1 MVPHSTLLS
10 DLQLR
15 MIEELESKSLF
26 KQASDAAFTYIDNAH
41 NKPAYPSLGDLNSL
55 AELEQDLPDAA
66 TNGSN
71 VIEQLARLG
80 ATNSVKYSG
89 SYFGFV
95 NGGALP
101 VALAAKWLADIWD
114 QNAAL
119 YVMSPIAAKL
129 ESQCEK
135 WLKQLFALPKGT
147 VAGLV
152 GGTSVATLSGLAAA
166 RYRQLSKLGWDI
178 SEDGLSGAPKLR
190 IIMGRQTHGT
200 VAKMVTLLGFGRRSI
215 EWVDCDAQGRME
227 VDKLPKLDQ
236 SCIVILQAG
245 NVCSGAFDDFASI
258 CSSANSA
265 GAWVHIDGAFG
276 LWAAA
281 SAQFNKLT
289 NGIELAQS
297 WSVDGHKT
305 LNTPYDCGVILCS
318 DPQALTGALHQQGSY
333 IQASDNRD
341 GLDFTPDMS
350 RRARSIELWAS
361 MKYLGRSGIS
371 ALVEQ
376 LHHHAKYFAEQLHL
390 QGFNVLNEVVF
401 NQIIVACDSQ
411 QQTEE
416 MLKAIQS
423 SQQCWC
429 GGATWQGK
437 SIIRISVCSW
447 ETTKTDLDNA
457 LQTFI
462 AARKASD

>member
-1 MVPHSTLLS
+1 MPAHSTQLS

-15 MIEELESKSLF
+15 MIEELKSKSLF
-26 KQASDAAFTYIDNAH
+26 KQAGDAAYTYIDNAN

-66 TNGSN
+66 TKGSD

-80 ATNSVKYSG
+80 ATNSVRYSG

-119 YVMSPIAAKL
+119 YVMSPIAAIL

-135 WLKQLFALPKGT
+135 WLKQLFALPENT

-152 GGTSVATLSGLAAA
+152 GGTSIATLSGLAAA
-166 RYRQLSKLGWDI
+166 RYRQLTKLGWDI
-178 SEDGLSGAPKLR
+178 SEDGLSGAPNLR

-200 VAKMVTLLGFGRRSI
+200 VAKMLTLLGFGRRGI
-215 EWVDCDAQGRME
+215 EWVDCDSQGRMQ
-227 VDKLPKLDQ
+227 VDKLPELDQ

-245 NVCSGAFDDFASI
+245 NVCSGAFDDFATI
-258 CSSANSA
+258 CRTANKA
-265 GAWVHIDGAFG
+265 DAWVHVDGAFG

-281 SAQFNKLT
+281 SSQFNKLT

-341 GLDFTPDMS
+341 SMNFTPDMS
-350 RRARSIELWAS
+350 RRARGIELWAS

-376 LHHHAKYFAEQLHL
+376 LHHHAKYFAEQLRNHDF
-390 QGFNVLNEVVF
+390 QILNEVVF
-401 NQIIVACDSQ
+401 NQIIVACDSD
-411 QQTEE
+411 QQT
-416 MLKAIQS
+416 LNTLAAIQT
-423 SQQCWC
+423 SQKCWC
-429 GGATWQGK
+429 GGAKWQGK
-437 SIIRISVCSW
+437 SIIRTSVCSW
-447 ETTKTDLDNA
+447 ETTHSDIDSAVETFVNARQLD
-457 LQTFI
+457 
-462 AARKASD
+462 D